1 MTANLTLFASLLII
15 IGYGSYMLW
24 RIIQAIKSPKN
35 NIRILQKLISE
46 LELEN
51 LGHDHHM
58 LSSKIHKEY
67 GGKEISFIWREFEE
81 SLVIHN
87 DKIENTLDADHFF
100 NENTLAGKVFYN
112 ENYKST
118 GNVLVGLGVV
128 FTFIGLVIGLGQ
140 LDINSE
146 STESLKRGIEA
157 IINGANISFYSS
169 IVGIIS
175 SIIFTK
181 YYSYLKTK
189 IRDEIFELQKLID
202 YKYPRTNPE
211 KSLAQMRDSSKET
224 ELHLGAL
231 SETLGDKLQEAIRG
245 VGMEISEGIKE
256 SLSTAINP
264 YMEDIA
270 NKAMNSSESAFERIV
285 EEFLHRFGEAGE
297 LQQKLILETNKEI
310 QNSLIKFREEFVSQV
325 DGLQEVISKL
335 NQSYH
340 VVENE
345 LVGKF
350 DDVVSDLSKAVEN
363 QSEVVEGLTAQTSS
377 LNGVTQNLQNV
388 AKSFESN
395 AQGLKTV
402 LDDYQFQIDQNQKV
416 FRETLDS
423 MYSIYKS
430 NDEVNKNL
438 LEASNLMV
446 EPFSQLRQ
454 EYQEM
459 RSKLESGIE
468 AMGTKMNEIL
478 NSYFT
483 QVQQQTN
490 ERMSEWNA
498 QTSAFSGAM
507 LDVANELNSVVD
519 QVKKKNS

>member
-1 MTANLTLFASLLII
+1 MTDLILYASILVITGFGGLMVYRLNSSLLI
-15 IGYGSYMLW
+15 
-24 RIIQAIKSPKN
+24 PK
-35 NIRILQKLISE
+35 KLISTLKSLVSS
-46 LELEN
+46 LEIETLAYE
-51 LGHDHHM
+51 HHV
-58 LSSKIHKEY
+58 LSSKIHKDH
-67 GGKEISFIWREFEE
+67 KENNISFIWREFEE
-81 SLVIHN
+81 SLVIQN

-100 NENTLAGKVFYN
+100 NENTLASKVFFN
-112 ENYKST
+112 ENFKSV

-128 FTFIGLVIGLGQ
+128 FTFIGLVLGLGQ

-146 STESLKRGIEA
+146 STESLKKGIEA

-169 IVGIIS
+169 IVGILS
-175 SIIFTK
+175 SIGFTR
-181 YYSYLKTK
+181 YYSTVKTK
-189 IRDEIFELQKLID
+189 LREEIFELQKLID

-211 KSLAQMRDSSKET
+211 KSLAQMRDSAKET

-231 SETLGDKLQEAIRG
+231 SETLGDKLQEVIRG
-245 VGMEISEGIKE
+245 VGTEISEGIKE

-270 NKAMNSSESAFERIV
+270 NKAMNSSENAFERIV
-285 EEFLHRFGEAGE
+285 EEFLQRFGEAGE
-297 LQQKLILETNKEI
+297 MQQKLILETNKEI
-310 QNSLIKFREEFVSQV
+310 QESLLKFREEFLVQV
-325 DGLQEVISKL
+325 DGLKEVVSNL
-335 NQSYH
+335 NESYH
-340 VVENE
+340 VLEDQ
-345 LVGKF
+345 LVDKF
-350 DDVVSDLSKAVEN
+350 HTVVSELSNAVGN
-363 QSEVVEGLTAQTSS
+363 QSEMVEGLTEQTNS
-377 LNGVTQNLQNV
+377 LNGVTESLQNV
-388 AKSFESN
+388 VGGFEAS
-395 AQGLKTV
+395 AEGIKTI
-402 LDDYQFQIDQNQKV
+402 LNDYQFQIDQNQKV

-423 MYSIYKS
+423 LYSIYQS

-438 LEASNLMV
+438 IEASNMMA
-446 EPFSQLRQ
+446 EPFAQLKD

-459 RSKLESGIE
+459 RTKLEGNIE
-468 AMGTKMNEIL
+468 AMGNKMNEIL